1 MFRVPMKYGR
11 IQGGSHL
18 IIVITFA
25 IEVGQRVTHMGK
37 YHVIRRLIHRHYDR
51 WEDWLLCYR

>member
-51 WEDWLLCYR
+51 WED